1 MKSFVL
7 GVIATVVVLLGAGVV
22 TIYSGAYNVAAD
34 KPHTAI
40 EAWMLGTTMTN
51 SIKLRASGTTP
62 PADLDSEARV
72 HAGFHLFDE
81 MCVQCHGAPG
91 KEPGEVGKGLRPQPP
106 DLTKAASRWNTVELF
121 WIVNHGIRATGM
133 PGRNAHRR
141 ATVEHRGVCGAITRP
156 QCREI
161 RCPGRPARS
170 RAARSRA
177 ARSRPPRSSALIKRG
192 SPMTNGWIEVKW
204 AGQIP
209 RPMSRAFDTGTSP
222 LRSGSLASL
231 HEVHHFLETDG
242 PILIDVHCLED
253 FLVSRLK
260 LLQ

>member
-133 PGRNAHRR
+133 PAFGGTHTDEQLWNIVAF
-141 ATVEHRGVCGAITRP
+141 AA
-156 QCREI
+156 QL
-161 RCPGRPARS
+161 PGL
-170 RAARSRA
+170 
-177 ARSRPPRSSALIKRG
+177 SADKYDALG
-192 SPMTNGWIEVKW
+192 
-204 AGQIP
+204 GQH
-209 RPMSRAFDTGTSP
+209 D
-222 LRSGSLASL
+222 
-231 HEVHHFLETDG
+231 HEQHDHEQRDHDHHD
-242 PILIDVHCLED
+242 H
-253 FLVSRLK
+253 
-260 LLQ
+260 QH